1 MRPELLNP
9 LFVPVSNL
17 EGIGPKLTKTLTR
30 LFHGNENAEPARI
43 ADLLFHIPHSVIDRR
58 NQPGIANAQEG
69 VVSTFKVVVDSHNVP
84 PRGNRRIPYRINVHD
99 ETGEMALVFFRGQ
112 SDWLSKSM
120 PVGETRYVSGKV
132 EWFNGK
138 PNMVHPDHMVSEEGF
153 VQLPLLEPVYPVTAG
168 LSSKVMAKSIRTTVE
183 TLPTM
188 PEWADHNLIAREH
201 WPQFNAAVDRIH
213 NPRDTLDLEP
223 NTPAR
228 RRLAHDELLAGQ
240 LALAL
245 LRLRMRKSSGKP
257 RIGTNELISKLL
269 PLLPFALT
277 GAQSRS
283 IAEIADDLA
292 KPERMLRLLQG
303 DVGSGKT
310 IVALIAAL
318 TVIEV
323 GDQAGIMAPTEILAR
338 QHLASLK
345 PFCDQIGIT
354 IELLTGKDKAA
365 KKRETLER
373 LKNGEIDLI
382 IGTHALFQSK
392 VEFKSLG
399 LAVIDEQHR
408 FGVHQ
413 RLTLGDKGDAT
424 DVLVMTATPIPRTLV
439 LTAYGDMEVS
449 RLDEKPPE
457 RQPIQTNALSSD
469 RIEELIAR
477 VYTAVQHDK
486 KVYWICPLVEES
498 EEVQAVAAED
508 RFKDLQSRM
517 GKGVVGLVNGRMTV
531 DEKNQAMADFKDGRT
546 RVLVATTVIEVGV
559 DVPDATIMVI
569 EHAER
574 FGLAQL
580 HQLRGRVG
588 RGSEASHCMLLYYTP
603 LSETAESRLNIMRET
618 EDGFRIAEEDL
629 KLRGEGEVLGTRQSG
644 TPGFNLAQ
652 LEHHAD
658 ILEMARDGAKL
669 IIETNPE
676 LQGAQGDALK
686 LLLYLFGQ
694 DQAVRL
700 LRAG

>member
-17 EGIGPKLTKTLTR
+17 EGIGPKLTKILTR
-30 LFHGNENAEPARI
+30 LFHGNENAEPAKI

-69 VVSTFKVVVDSHNVP
+69 IVSTFKVIVDSHNAP

-99 ETGEMALVFFRGQ
+99 ETSEMALVFFRGQ
-112 SDWLSKSM
+112 SDWLGKSM

-153 VQLPLLEPVYPVTAG
+153 AKLPLLEPVYPVTAG
-168 LSSKVMAKSIRTTVE
+168 LSSKVMSKSIRTAVE
-183 TLPTM
+183 TLPKM
-188 PEWADHNLIAREH
+188 PEWADKNLITREH
-201 WPQFNAAVDRIH
+201 WPQFNEAVARIH
-213 NPRDTLDLEP
+213 NPRDSLDLEP
-223 NTPAR
+223 NAPAR

-245 LRLRMRKSSGKP
+245 LRLRLRKSSGKP
-257 RIGTNELISKLL
+257 RIGTGVLTTKLL

-277 GAQSRS
+277 GAQTRS
-283 IAEIADDLA
+283 VKEIAEDLA

-310 IVALIAAL
+310 IVALMAAL
-318 TVIEV
+318 TAIEV

-338 QHLASLK
+338 QHLASIQPL
-345 PFCDQIGIT
+345 CEQIGVSV
-354 IELLTGKDKAA
+354 ELLTGKDKAA

-373 LKNGEIDLI
+373 LKSGEIDLV

-449 RLDEKPPE
+449 KLDEKPPG
-457 RQPIQTNALSSD
+457 RQPIQTNAVSAE

-477 VYTAVQHDK
+477 IYTAVQHGK

-498 EEVQAVAAED
+498 EEVQATAAED
-508 RFKDLQSRM
+508 RYEDLQSRM
-517 GKGVVGLVNGRMTV
+517 GEDVVGLVHGRMTV
-531 DEKNQAMADFKDGRT
+531 DEKNEAMANFKEGRT

-588 RGSEASHCMLLYYTP
+588 RGSEASHCMLLYYSP
-603 LSETAESRLNIMRET
+603 LSETAQARLKIMRET

-658 ILEMARDGAKL
+658 ILEIARDGAKL
-669 IIETNPE
+669 IVQTNPNLE
-676 LQGAQGDALK
+676 GEQGEALK

>member
-30 LFHGNENAEPARI
+30 LFHGNENADPARI

-69 VVSTFKVVVDSHNVP
+69 IVSTFKVTVDSHNAP
-84 PRGNRRIPYRINVHD
+84 PRGNRRVPYRINVHD

-112 SDWLSKSM
+112 SDWLSKAM

-132 EWFNGK
+132 EWFNSK
-138 PNMVHPDHMVSEEGF
+138 PNMVHPDHMVSEEGYA
-153 VQLPLLEPVYPVTAG
+153 QLPLLEPVYPVTAG
-168 LSSKVMAKSIRTTVE
+168 LSSKVMSKSIKTAVE
-183 TLPTM
+183 TLPAM
-188 PEWADHNLIAREH
+188 PEWADHNLVKREH
-201 WPQFNAAVDRIH
+201 WSSFNAAVERIH
-213 NPRDTLDLEP
+213 TPRDTLDLEP
-223 NTPAR
+223 NAPAR

-245 LRLRMRKSSGKP
+245 LRMRLRKSSGKA
-257 RIGTNELISKLL
+257 RIGTGSLISKLI
-269 PLLPFALT
+269 PIMPFALT
-277 GAQSRS
+277 GAQTRS
-283 IAEIADDLA
+283 VQEIGNDLA

-310 IVALIAAL
+310 IVALMAAL
-318 TVIEV
+318 TAIEV
-323 GDQAGIMAPTEILAR
+323 GDQASIMAPTEILAR
-338 QHLASLK
+338 QHLASLQ
-345 PFCDQIGIT
+345 PLCDKIGVT

-373 LKNGEIDLI
+373 LKSGEIDLI

-399 LAVIDEQHR
+399 LAIIDEQHR

-449 RLDEKPPE
+449 KLDEKPPG
-457 RQPIQTNALSSD
+457 RQPIQTNALSSE
-469 RIEELIAR
+469 RLEELIAR
-477 VYTAVQHDK
+477 IYTAVQHGK
-486 KVYWICPLVEES
+486 KIYWICPLVEES
-498 EEVQAVAAED
+498 EEVQATAAED

-517 GKGVVGLVNGRMTV
+517 GQENIGLVHGRMTV
-531 DEKNQAMADFKDGRT
+531 DEKNQAMADFKEGIT

-588 RGSEASHCMLLYYTP
+588 RGSEASHCMLLYYNP
-603 LSETAESRLNIMRET
+603 LSETAQARLKIMRET

-669 IIETNPE
+669 IVETNPDLE
-676 LQGAQGDALK
+676 GEQGEALK
-686 LLLYLFGQ
+686 MLLYLFGQ

>member
-17 EGIGPKLTKTLTR
+17 EGIGPKLTKILTR

-69 VVSTFKVVVDSHNVP
+69 VVSTFKVIIDSHNAP

-120 PVGETRYVSGKV
+120 PIGETRYVSGKV

-153 VQLPLLEPVYPVTAG
+153 AKLPLLEPVYPVTAG
-168 LSSKVMAKSIRTTVE
+168 LSSKVMSKSIRSAVE
-183 TLPTM
+183 TLPKM
-188 PEWADHNLIAREH
+188 PEWADKSLVVREH
-201 WPQFNAAVDRIH
+201 WPNFNDAVMRIH
-213 NPRDTLDLEP
+213 NPRDSVDLDA

-245 LRLRMRKSSGKP
+245 LRLRLRKSSGKA
-257 RIGTNELISKLL
+257 RVGTGALTSKLL

-277 GAQSRS
+277 GAQTRS
-283 IAEIADDLA
+283 VQEIKDDLA

-310 IVALIAAL
+310 IVALMAAL
-318 TVIEV
+318 SVIEV

-338 QHLASLK
+338 QHLASLQ
-345 PFCDQIGIT
+345 PLCEQIGVR
-354 IELLTGKDKAA
+354 IELLTGKDKVAQ
-365 KKRETLER
+365 KRETLDR
-373 LKNGEIDLI
+373 LKSGEIDLI

-399 LAVIDEQHR
+399 LAIIDEQHR

-449 RLDEKPPE
+449 KLDEKPPG

-477 VYTAVQHDK
+477 IYTAVQHGK
-486 KVYWICPLVEES
+486 KIYWICPLVEES
-498 EEVQAVAAED
+498 EEVQATAAGD

-517 GKGVVGLVNGRMTV
+517 GKENIGLVHGRMTV
-531 DEKNQAMADFKDGRT
+531 DEKNQAMADFKKGKT

-588 RGSEASHCMLLYYTP
+588 RGSDASHCMLLYYPP
-603 LSETAESRLNIMRET
+603 LSETAQARLKIMRET

-658 ILEMARDGAKL
+658 ILEMARNGAKL
-669 IIETNPE
+669 IVETNPDLE
-676 LQGAQGDALK
+676 GEQGEALK
-686 LLLYLFGQ
+686 ILLYLFGQ

>member
-69 VVSTFKVVVDSHNVP
+69 VVSTFKVIIDSHNAP

-120 PVGETRYVSGKV
+120 PIGETRYVSGKV

-153 VQLPLLEPVYPVTAG
+153 AKLPLLEPVYPVTAG
-168 LSSKVMAKSIRTTVE
+168 LSSKVMSKSIRSAVE
-183 TLPTM
+183 TLPKM
-188 PEWADHNLIAREH
+188 PEWADKSLVVREH
-201 WPQFNAAVDRIH
+201 WPNFNDAVMRIH
-213 NPRDTLDLEP
+213 NPRDNVDLDA

-245 LRLRMRKSSGKP
+245 LRLRLRKSSGKA
-257 RIGTNELISKLL
+257 RVGTGALTSKLL

-277 GAQSRS
+277 GAQTRS
-283 IAEIADDLA
+283 VQEIKDDLA

-310 IVALIAAL
+310 IVAFMAAL
-318 TVIEV
+318 SVIEV

-338 QHLASLK
+338 QHLASLQ
-345 PFCDQIGIT
+345 PLCEQIGVR

-365 KKRETLER
+365 QKRETLDH
-373 LKNGEIDLI
+373 LKSGEIDLI

-399 LAVIDEQHR
+399 LAIIDEQHR

-449 RLDEKPPE
+449 KLDEKPPG

-477 VYTAVQHDK
+477 IYTAVQHGK
-486 KVYWICPLVEES
+486 KIYWICPLVEES
-498 EEVQAVAAED
+498 EEVQATAAED

-517 GKGVVGLVNGRMTV
+517 GKENIGLVHGRMTV
-531 DEKNQAMADFKDGRT
+531 DEKNQAMADFKKGIT

-588 RGSEASHCMLLYYTP
+588 RGSDASHCMLLYYPP
-603 LSETAESRLNIMRET
+603 LSETAQARLKIMRET

-658 ILEMARDGAKL
+658 ILEMARNGAKL
-669 IIETNPE
+669 IVETNPDLE
-676 LQGAQGDALK
+676 GQQGEALK
-686 LLLYLFGQ
+686 ILLYLFGQ

>member
-17 EGIGPKLTKTLTR
+17 EGIGPKLTKILTR
-30 LFHGNENAEPARI
+30 LFHGNENAETARI

-69 VVSTFKVVVDSHNVP
+69 VVSTFKVVVDSHSVP

-132 EWFNGK
+132 EWYNGK

-153 VQLPLLEPVYPVTAG
+153 AQLPLLEPVYPVTAG
-168 LSSKVMAKSIRTTVE
+168 LSSKVMAKSIRTAVE
-183 TLPTM
+183 NLPAM
-188 PEWADHNLIAREH
+188 QEWADQNLVAREH
-201 WPQFNAAVDRIH
+201 WPQFNAAVERIH
-213 NPRDTLDLEP
+213 NPRDALDLEP

-245 LRLRMRKSSGKP
+245 LRLRLRKSSGKP
-257 RIGTNELISKLL
+257 RVGTSKLTSKLL

-277 GAQSRS
+277 GAQTRS
-283 IAEIADDLA
+283 IAEIAGDLA

-318 TVIEV
+318 TAIEI

-345 PFCDQIGIT
+345 PFCDQIGVT

-373 LKNGEIDLI
+373 LKNGDIDLI

-399 LAVIDEQHR
+399 LAIIDEQHR

-439 LTAYGDMEVS
+439 LTAYGDMDVS
-449 RLDEKPPE
+449 HLDEKPPG

-477 VYTAVQHDK
+477 VYTAVQHEK

-498 EEVQAVAAED
+498 EEVQATAAED
-508 RFKDLQSRM
+508 RCRDLQSRM
-517 GKGVVGLVNGRMTV
+517 GEGVVGLVHGRMSV
-531 DEKNQAMADFKDGRT
+531 DEKTQAMADFKEGRT

-603 LSETAESRLNIMRET
+603 LSETAESRLKIMRET

-658 ILEMARDGAKL
+658 VLEIARDGAKL
-669 IIETNPE
+669 IVETNPDLE
-676 LQGAQGDALK
+676 GEQGEALK

-694 DQAVRL
+694 DQAVRF

>member
-1 MRPELLNP
+1 MRPEILNP
-9 LFVPVSNL
+9 LFVPVSKL

-30 LFHGNENAEPARI
+30 LFHGNENGDPAKI

-58 NQPGIANAQEG
+58 IQPGIANAVEG
-69 VVSTFKVVVDSHNVP
+69 VVQTFKVMVDRHVSP
-84 PRGNRRIPYRINVHD
+84 PRGNRRIPYRIEVHD
-99 ETGEMALVFFRGQ
+99 DTGEMSLVFFHAHNE
-112 SDWLSKSM
+112 WLSKSM
-120 PVGETRYVSGKV
+120 PEGEIRYVSGRV
-132 EWFNGK
+132 EWFNNK
-138 PNMVHPDHMVSEEGF
+138 LNMVHPDHMVSEAGF
-153 VQLPLLEPVYPVTAG
+153 AELPLLEPVYGTTAG
-168 LSSKVMAKSIRTTVE
+168 LSSKILAKSIRTAVS
-183 TLPTM
+183 TLPIL
-188 PEWADHNLIAREH
+188 PEWVDKNLLEREH
-201 WPQFNAAVDRIH
+201 WPSFNKAVERIH
-213 NPRDTLDLEP
+213 NPRDGLDMDP

-245 LRLRMRKSSGKP
+245 LRMRMRKSSGLP
-257 RIGTNELISKLL
+257 RIGDDHLVSKLT
-269 PLLPFALT
+269 PLLPYTLT

-283 IAEIADDLA
+283 ISQISDDLA

-318 TVIEV
+318 KVIET
-323 GDQAGIMAPTEILAR
+323 GGQAAIMAPTEILAR
-338 QHLASLK
+338 QHLASIK
-345 PFCDQIGIT
+345 PLCDQIGVNVQ
-354 IELLTGKDKAA
+354 LLTGKDKAA
-365 KKRETLER
+365 ERRETLER
-373 LKNGEIDLI
+373 LKSGETHLI
-382 IGTHALFQSK
+382 LGTHALFQTK
-392 VEFKSLG
+392 VEFHNLG

-413 RLTLGDKGDAT
+413 RLTLGDKGNAT

-449 RLDEKPPE
+449 KLDEKPPG
-457 RQPIQTNALSSD
+457 RQPIITNAINAE

-477 VYTAVQHDK
+477 VQMAVQNGGK
-486 KVYWICPLVEES
+486 LYWVCPLVEES

-508 RFKDLQSRM
+508 RFKDLQSRL
-517 GKGVVGLVNGRMTV
+517 GNIVGLIHGRMSV
-531 DEKNQAMADFKDGRT
+531 EEKNAAMTDFKEGKT

-588 RGSEASHCMLLYYTP
+588 RGSDASHCMLLYYGP
-603 LSETAESRLNIMRET
+603 LSETAEARLKIMRET

-644 TPGFNLAQ
+644 MPGFNLAK

-658 ILEMARDGAKL
+658 ILEFARTGAKL
-669 IIETNPE
+669 IVETNPE
-676 LQGAQGDALK
+676 LEGNQGKALR

-694 DQAVRL
+694 DQAIKL

>member
-17 EGIGPKLTKTLTR
+17 EGIGPKLTKILTR

-69 VVSTFKVVVDSHNVP
+69 VVSTFKVIIDSHNAP

-112 SDWLSKSM
+112 SDWLSKSI
-120 PVGETRYVSGKV
+120 PIGETRYVSGKV

-153 VQLPLLEPVYPVTAG
+153 AKLPLLEPVYPVTAG
-168 LSSKVMAKSIRTTVE
+168 LSSKVMSKSIRSAVE
-183 TLPTM
+183 TLPKM
-188 PEWADHNLIAREH
+188 PEWADKSLVVREH
-201 WPQFNAAVDRIH
+201 WPNFNDAVMRIH
-213 NPRDTLDLEP
+213 NPRDSVDLDA
-223 NTPAR
+223 NTTAR

-245 LRLRMRKSSGKP
+245 LRLRLRKSSGKA
-257 RIGTNELISKLL
+257 RVGTGALTSKLL
-269 PLLPFALT
+269 PFLPFALT
-277 GAQSRS
+277 GAQTRS
-283 IAEIADDLA
+283 VQEIKDDLA

-310 IVALIAAL
+310 IVALMAAL
-318 TVIEV
+318 SVIEV

-338 QHLASLK
+338 QHLASLQ
-345 PFCDQIGIT
+345 PLCEQIGVR

-365 KKRETLER
+365 QKRETLDR
-373 LKNGEIDLI
+373 LKSGEIDLI

-399 LAVIDEQHR
+399 LAIIDEQHR

-449 RLDEKPPE
+449 KLDEKPPG

-477 VYTAVQHDK
+477 IYTAVQHGK
-486 KVYWICPLVEES
+486 KIYWICPLVEES
-498 EEVQAVAAED
+498 EEVQATAAED

-517 GKGVVGLVNGRMTV
+517 GKENIGLVHGRMTV
-531 DEKNQAMADFKDGRT
+531 DEKNQAMADFKKGKT

-588 RGSEASHCMLLYYTP
+588 RGSDASHCMLLYYPP
-603 LSETAESRLNIMRET
+603 LSETAQARLKIMRET

-658 ILEMARDGAKL
+658 ILEMARNGAKL
-669 IIETNPE
+669 IVETNPNLE
-676 LQGAQGDALK
+676 GEQGEALK
-686 LLLYLFGQ
+686 ILLYLFGQ

>member
-30 LFHGNENAEPARI
+30 LFHGNENGDPARI

-69 VVSTFKVVVDSHNVP
+69 VVSTFKMIVDSHNAP
-84 PRGNRRIPYRINVHD
+84 PRGNRRIPYRINAHD

-112 SDWLSKSM
+112 SNWLMQAM
-120 PVGETRYVSGKV
+120 PIGETRYVSGKV
-132 EWFNGK
+132 EWFNSK

-153 VQLPLLEPVYPVTAG
+153 AQLPLLEPVYPVTAG
-168 LSSKVMAKSIRTTVE
+168 LSSKVMSKSIRTAVE

-188 PEWADHNLIAREH
+188 PEWADHNLIKREH
-201 WPQFNAAVDRIH
+201 WSSFNDAVERIH
-213 NPRDTLDLEP
+213 TPRDTLDLEP
-223 NTPAR
+223 NAPAR

-245 LRLRMRKSSGKP
+245 LRLRLRKSSGKE
-257 RIGTNELISKLL
+257 RIGNGSLTSKLI

-277 GAQSRS
+277 SAQERS
-283 IAEIADDLA
+283 VQEIADDLA

-310 IVALIAAL
+310 IVALMAAL
-318 TVIEV
+318 TAIEV

-338 QHLASLK
+338 QHLASIQPL
-345 PFCDQIGIT
+345 CEQIGVT
-354 IELLTGKDKAA
+354 VELLTGKDKAA

-373 LKNGEIDLI
+373 LKNGKIDLI

-399 LAVIDEQHR
+399 LAIIDEQHR

-413 RLTLGDKGDAT
+413 RLTLGDKGETT

-439 LTAYGDMEVS
+439 LTAYGDMDVS
-449 RLDEKPPE
+449 RLDEKPAG
-457 RQPIQTNALSSD
+457 RQPIQTNAISSD

-477 VYTAVQHDK
+477 VHTAVQHGK
-486 KVYWICPLVEES
+486 KIYWICPLVEES

-508 RFKDLQSRM
+508 RHKDLQSRM
-517 GKGVVGLVNGRMTV
+517 GSETVGLVHGRMTV
-531 DEKNQAMADFKDGRT
+531 DEKNEAMAAFKNGDT

-574 FGLAQL
+574 FGLSQL

-588 RGSEASHCMLLYYTP
+588 RGSEASSCMLLFYSP
-603 LSETAESRLNIMRET
+603 LSQTAEARLKILRET

-644 TPGFNLAQ
+644 MPGFSLAQ
-652 LEHHAD
+652 MEYHSD
-658 ILEMARDGAKL
+658 ILEIARDEAKM
-669 IIETNPE
+669 IIETNPDLE
-676 LQGAQGDALK
+676 GERGEALRMM
-686 LLLYLFGQ
+686 LYLFGQ
-694 DQAVRL
+694 DQAIRL